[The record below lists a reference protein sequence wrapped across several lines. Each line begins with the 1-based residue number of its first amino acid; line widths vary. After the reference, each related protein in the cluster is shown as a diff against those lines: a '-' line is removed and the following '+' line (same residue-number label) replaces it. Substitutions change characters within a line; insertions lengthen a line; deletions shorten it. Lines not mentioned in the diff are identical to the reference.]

1 MEIRA
6 LGMWPAAM
14 KKLDRDLHDGLV
26 LDDLR
31 DLDFHTRSQRNFQA
45 STIPEACLLT
55 TPEVEN
61 LTLGDP
67 CVTRIGGCD
76 SFDATTFTQQVFA
89 ESGEMPLTPL
99 GEPKILTALKRI
111 FFVSEIYIVFSFQN
125 RIHSAKQCSLFSIW
139 INYL

>member
-26 LDDLR
+26 LDDVR
-31 DLDFHTRSQRNFQA
+31 DLEFHTRSQGNFQA

-89 ESGEMPLTPL
+89 ESGGMPLTPL
-99 GEPKILTALKRI
+99 GEPKILTALKRN
-111 FFVSEIYIVFSFQN
+111 FFPRPLGRGAPI
-125 RIHSAKQCSLFSIW
+125 QC
-139 INYL
+139 

>member
-89 ESGEMPLTPL
+89 DSGEMPLTPL
-99 GEPKILTALKRI
+99 GEPKILRRKTYACPLDREAVI
-111 FFVSEIYIVFSFQN
+111 
-125 RIHSAKQCSLFSIW
+125 QC
-139 INYL
+139 

>member
-1 MEIRA
+1 
-6 LGMWPAAM
+6 M

-31 DLDFHTRSQRNFQA
+31 DLGFQTRSQRNFQA
-45 STIPEACLLT
+45 STIPEAFLLT

-99 GEPKILTALKRI
+99 GEPKILTALKRN
-111 FFVSEIYIVFSFQN
+111 FFLRPLDRGAPI
-125 RIHSAKQCSLFSIW
+125 QC
-139 INYL
+139 

>member
-1 MEIRA
+1 MAWFWTTCATLCFIREAKEI
-6 LGMWPAAM
+6 
-14 KKLDRDLHDGLV
+14 
-26 LDDLR
+26 
-31 DLDFHTRSQRNFQA
+31 QA

-67 CVTRIGGCD
+67 CVTRIRGFD
-76 SFDATTFTQQVFA
+76 SFDATTFTQRVFA

-111 FFVSEIYIVFSFQN
+111 FFLRPLDRGAPI
-125 RIHSAKQCSLFSIW
+125 QC
-139 INYL
+139 

>member
-99 GEPKILTALKRI
+99 GEPKILTALKRN
-111 FFVSEIYIVFSFQN
+111 FFLRPLDRGAPI
-125 RIHSAKQCSLFSIW
+125 QC
-139 INYL
+139 

>member
-1 MEIRA
+1 MAWFWTTCATLMFIREA
-6 LGMWPAAM
+6 
-14 KKLDRDLHDGLV
+14 KKNL
-26 LDDLR
+26 
-31 DLDFHTRSQRNFQA
+31 QA
-45 STIPEACLLT
+45 STTPEACLLT

-99 GEPKILTALKRI
+99 GEPKILTALKRS
-111 FFVSEIYIVFSFQN
+111 FVFRPLDRGAPI
-125 RIHSAKQCSLFSIW
+125 QC
-139 INYL
+139 